1 MPIRSCPEGIML
13 SRSKK
18 LTLPAFWFYLA
29 AAALPTVL
37 GVVSILVM
45 KVAVGSQGVMTY
57 GFQFSRRG
65 RDLGTGATP
74 GTEFTADQL
83 LTAFLPGL
91 AVLGGVALL
100 LCVLFAVR
108 WPVFVLGTLGILTL
122 ALAPLNAAMAAVSS
136 GASWGGIVLLILLA
150 VAFVGQR
157 FLLEGAR
164 RRVVAVIP
172 MPAADATS

>member
-1 MPIRSCPEGIML
+1 M
-13 SRSKK
+13 
-18 LTLPAFWFYLA
+18 
-29 AAALPTVL
+29 
-37 GVVSILVM
+37 
-45 KVAVGSQGVMTY
+45 
-57 GFQFSRRG
+57 
-65 RDLGTGATP
+65 
-74 GTEFTADQL
+74 
-83 LTAFLPGL
+83 
-91 AVLGGVALL
+91 ALL

-122 ALAPLNAAMAAVSS
+122 ALAPQNAPMAAVSS

-172 MPAADATS
+172 MPAAGATW

>member
-1 MPIRSCPEGIML
+1 ML

-37 GVVSILVM
+37 GLVSALVM
-45 KVAVGSQGVMTY
+45 KAAVGSQGVMTY
-57 GFQFSRRG
+57 GFRFSRRG
-65 RDLGTGATP
+65 RDMGTGATP

-83 LTAFLPGL
+83 LTAFLPGI
-91 AVLGGVALL
+91 AILGAVALL

-136 GASWGGIVLLILLA
+136 GASWGGVVLVLLLTA
-150 VAFVGQR
+150 AFVGQR

-164 RRVVAVIP
+164 RRVVAVIA
-172 MPAADATS
+172 MPAAGATW